1 MSHKLPNLQP
11 NQCWSQMLKV
21 KFVGDDITKI
31 LNPSPTYRNCHQ
43 FDIDNRNFQ
52 KCSRFSVTNLTVFL
66 GLKPVDNSQVGRHAL
81 YIVAFI
87 ITVFILILVC
97 SWFHV
102 AVVSTHKIIPIN
114 SHGTVLRSATI
125 NLILHILMMFL
136 KTGCKILC
144 TGNEP
149 EI

>member
-1 MSHKLPNLQP
+1 
-11 NQCWSQMLKV
+11 MLKV
-21 KFVGDDITKI
+21 KYVDDDITNI
-31 LNPSPTYRNCHQ
+31 LHPSPTSKNCHR

-102 AVVSTHKIIPIN
+102 AVVSTRIQKN
-114 SHGTVLRSATI
+114 NT
-125 NLILHILMMFL
+125 N
-136 KTGCKILC
+136 
-144 TGNEP
+144 
-149 EI
+149 